1 MFKEKLSLVPDLP
14 GSYQMK
20 DSCGN
25 IIYVG
30 KAKNLKKRLKSYFTG
45 RVTGKT
51 KKLVSD
57 IADFEYIVT
66 SSELESLI
74 LEITL
79 IKKYNP
85 KYNILLKDDKSYP
98 YIEFTKEKYP
108 ILRVVRNTKKK
119 KNKNNL
125 YGPFPNVGAARR
137 VVEMLNRIY
146 PLRKCEKLGREYCL
160 YYHIGECLGYC
171 KKQIDTNKLENM
183 KKEIITFLNGD
194 SSYVLKELNNKM
206 QEASEKLNYEK
217 ANEYKQMIEDIKIT
231 LKNQKIVLNKEINLD
246 LFNFYSEENYLSI
259 QVFFIRSGTLFG
271 RSKKIINITDNE
283 EETFIEY
290 IIRFYEKELLPKE
303 ILVPEC
309 IDSDILSKYLNVSV
323 RTPYR
328 GDMKNLMKLAGENAK
343 IILEEELKTI
353 TRDAKI
359 RSDSLKELSIIL
371 GNRKVERIETF
382 DNSHLF
388 GTYYVAGMV
397 VFENFL
403 PLRNEYR
410 KYKIDVNTKDD
421 LKAMEEVIYRRYYRL
436 LMEKGKLPDLI
447 IVDGGETQVNV
458 AKKILQELNL
468 NINLMGLK
476 KDKHH
481 RTSLIVTSDLQE
493 IELDTHGHLFH
504 FLTSIQDEVH
514 RFAITYHRQIK
525 NKGTLASVLEMI
537 PGIGIKR
544 RQELLKKFS
553 SIKKI
558 KEASI
563 EDLSEVIP
571 SDVAIELKKRNAAK
585 IYFFSTFALF
595 TSGTA
600 PFIKAHEQIRNTVV
614 GYNNPKI

>member
-1 MFKEKLSLVPDLP
+1 MFKEKLALVPDLP

-20 DSCGN
+20 DKDGI

-30 KAKNLKKRLKSYFTG
+30 KAKNLKRRLKSYFTG

-51 KKLVSD
+51 RKLVSE
-57 IADFEYIVT
+57 IVDFEYIVT

-108 ILRVVRNTKKK
+108 ILKVVRNTKNK

-146 PLRKCEKLGREYCL
+146 PLRKCERLGREYCL

-171 KKQIDTNKLENM
+171 KNQVDEEKLETM
-183 KKEIITFLNGD
+183 KKEIISFLNGD
-194 SSYVLKELNNKM
+194 STHVLSELYKKMDEASNKM
-206 QEASEKLNYEK
+206 NFEK
-217 ANEYKQMIEDIKIT
+217 ALEYKNMINDINIT
-231 LKNQKIVLNKEINLD
+231 LKNQKIVLNRDVNLD

-271 RSKKIINITDNE
+271 RSKKIVNYSDTVEDA
-283 EETFIEY
+283 FIEY
-290 IIRFYEKELLPKE
+290 IVRFYEKEITPHE
-303 ILVPEC
+303 ILVPDG
-309 IDSDILSKYLNVSV
+309 IDSLILSKYLNTSV

-328 GDMKNLMKLAGENAK
+328 GDMKNLMDLAGENAK

-353 TRDAKI
+353 TNNEKI
-359 RSDSLKELSIIL
+359 RMDAVTELSGIL
-371 GNRKVERIETF
+371 NKTKVNRIETF

-397 VFENFL
+397 VFENFE

-410 KYKIDVNTKDD
+410 KYKIDASVKDD

-436 LMEKGKLPDLI
+436 LMEQGKFPDLI
-447 IVDGGETQVNV
+447 IVDGGETQVSV
-458 AKKILQELNL
+458 AKRILDDLNL
-468 NINLMGLK
+468 NINLIGLK
-476 KDKHH
+476 KDDHH
-481 RTSLIVTSDLQE
+481 RTSLIVTSDLVN
-493 IELDTHGHLFH
+493 IELDIHGHLFH
-504 FLTSIQDEVH
+504 FLTMIQDEVH
-514 RFAITYHRQIK
+514 RYAITYHRQIK
-525 NKGTLASVLEMI
+525 NKGALSSVLEMV
-537 PGIGIKR
+537 PGIGAKR

-553 SIKKI
+553 SLKKI

-563 EDLSEVIP
+563 DELSEIIP
-571 SDVAIELKKRNAAK
+571 IDVARELKDYLND
-585 IYFFSTFALF
+585 T
-595 TSGTA
+595 
-600 PFIKAHEQIRNTVV
+600 N
-614 GYNNPKI
+614 

>member
-1 MFKEKLSLVPDLP
+1 MFKEKLALVPDLP

-20 DSCGN
+20 DINGN

-30 KAKNLKKRLKSYFTG
+30 KAKRLKRRLKSYFTG

-51 KKLVSD
+51 KKLVSE
-57 IADFEYIVT
+57 INDFEYIVT

-108 ILRVVRNTKKK
+108 ILRVVRNTKSK

-137 VVEMLNRIY
+137 VVYMLNRVY
-146 PLRKCEKLGREYCL
+146 PLRKCERLGRDYCL

-171 KKQIDTNKLENM
+171 KTNVDLEKLENM
-183 KKEIITFLNGD
+183 KKEITAFLSGD
-194 SSYVLKELNNKM
+194 SSHVLKELESKM
-206 QEASEKLNYEK
+206 QSASEKLNFEK
-217 ANEYKQMIEDIKIT
+217 AQEYKQMIDDINIT
-231 LKNQKIVLNKEINLD
+231 LKNQKIVLNKDINLD

-271 RSKKIINITDNE
+271 RSKKIINISDTE
-283 EETFIEY
+283 EESFIEY
-290 IIRFYEKELLPKE
+290 IIRFYEKEIIPRE
-303 ILVPEC
+303 VLVPEK
-309 IDSDILSKYLNVSV
+309 IDSEVLSKYLNTTV

-328 GDMKNLMKLAGENAK
+328 GDMKELMKLAKENAK
-343 IILEEELKTI
+343 IALEEELKTI
-353 TRDAKI
+353 TRDEKI
-359 RSDSLKELSIIL
+359 RTEAIDELSIVL
-371 GNRKVERIETF
+371 GGVKVNRIETF

-397 VFENFL
+397 VFENFE

-410 KYKIDVNTKDD
+410 KYKIDINTKDD

-436 LMEKGKLPDLI
+436 LMEKGHFPDLI
-447 IVDGGETQVNV
+447 IVDGGETQVTV
-458 AKKILQELNL
+458 AKKILDELNL
-468 NINLMGLK
+468 SINLIGLK
-476 KDKHH
+476 KDNHH
-481 RTSLIVTSDLQE
+481 RTSVIVTSTLDE
-493 IELDTHGHLFH
+493 IELDPHGHLFH
-504 FLTSIQDEVH
+504 FLTRIQDEVH

-525 NKGTLASVLEMI
+525 NKGTLASVLEMV
-537 PGIGIKR
+537 PGVGSKR

-553 SIKKI
+553 SLKKI
-558 KEASI
+558 KEASL
-563 EDLSEVIP
+563 EELSKIIP
-571 SDVAIELKKRNAAK
+571 KDVAIELKNYLEKK
-585 IYFFSTFALF
+585 
-595 TSGTA
+595 
-600 PFIKAHEQIRNTVV
+600 E
-614 GYNNPKI
+614 

>member
-1 MFKEKLSLVPDLP
+1 
-14 GSYQMK
+14 MK
-20 DSCGN
+20 DKDGV

-30 KAKNLKKRLKSYFTG
+30 KAKRLKRRLKSYFTG

-51 KKLVSD
+51 KKLVSE
-57 IADFEYIVT
+57 IVDFEYIVT

-108 ILRVVRNTKKK
+108 ILKVVRNTKSK

-125 YGPFPNVGAARR
+125 YGPFHNVGAERS

-146 PLRKCEKLGREYCL
+146 PLRKCERMGREYCL

-171 KKQIDTNKLENM
+171 KNEVDEEKLETM
-183 KKEIITFLNGD
+183 KREIISFLNGD
-194 SSYVLKELNNKM
+194 SSHVLTELYKKM
-206 QEASEKLNYEK
+206 DEASSKMNFEK
-217 ANEYKQMIEDIKIT
+217 ALEYKNMISDVNIT
-231 LKNQKIVLNKEINLD
+231 LKNQKIVLNRDVNLD

-271 RSKKIINITDNE
+271 RSKKIINYSDTVEDA
-283 EETFIEY
+283 FIEY
-290 IIRFYEKELLPKE
+290 IIRFYEKEIIPRE
-303 ILVPEC
+303 ILVPDG
-309 IDSDILSKYLNVSV
+309 IDSEILSKYLNTSV

-328 GDMKNLMKLAGENAK
+328 GDMKNLMELAGENAK

-353 TRDAKI
+353 TNNEKI
-359 RSDSLKELSIIL
+359 RMDAVRELSGIL
-371 GNRKVERIETF
+371 GKTKVNRIETF

-410 KYKIDVNTKDD
+410 KYKIDASVKDD
-421 LKAMEEVIYRRYYRL
+421 LKAMKEVIYRRYYRL
-436 LMEKGKLPDLI
+436 LMEHGTFPDLI
-447 IVDGGETQVNV
+447 IVDGGETQVTV
-458 AKKILQELNL
+458 AKKILDDLGL
-468 NINLMGLK
+468 NINLIGLK
-476 KDKHH
+476 KDDHH
-481 RTSLIVTSDLQE
+481 RTSLIVTSDLKE

-504 FLTSIQDEVH
+504 FLTMIQDEVH

-525 NKGTLASVLEMI
+525 NKGALSSILEMV
-537 PGIGIKR
+537 PGIGAKR
-544 RQELLKKFS
+544 RQELLRKFS
-553 SIKKI
+553 SLKKI

-563 EDLSEVIP
+563 EELSKIIPVEV
-571 SDVAIELKKRNAAK
+571 ARELKDYLKEN
-585 IYFFSTFALF
+585 S
-595 TSGTA
+595 
-600 PFIKAHEQIRNTVV
+600 N
-614 GYNNPKI
+614 

>member
-1 MFKEKLSLVPDLP
+1 MFKEKLALVPDLP

-20 DSCGN
+20 DINGN

-30 KAKNLKKRLKSYFTG
+30 KAKRLKRRLKSYFTG

-51 KKLVSD
+51 KKLVSE
-57 IADFEYIVT
+57 INDFEYIVT

-108 ILRVVRNTKKK
+108 ILRVVRNTKSK

-137 VVEMLNRIY
+137 VVYMLNRVY
-146 PLRKCEKLGREYCL
+146 PLRKCERLGRDYCL

-171 KKQIDTNKLENM
+171 KTNVDLEKLENM
-183 KKEIITFLNGD
+183 KKEITAFLSGD
-194 SSYVLKELNNKM
+194 SSHVLKELESKM
-206 QEASEKLNYEK
+206 QSASEKLNFEK
-217 ANEYKQMIEDIKIT
+217 AQEYKQMIDDINIT
-231 LKNQKIVLNKEINLD
+231 LKNQKIVLNKDINLD

-271 RSKKIINITDNE
+271 RSKKIINISDTE
-283 EETFIEY
+283 EESFIEY
-290 IIRFYEKELLPKE
+290 IIRFYEKEIIPRE
-303 ILVPEC
+303 VLVPEK
-309 IDSDILSKYLNVSV
+309 IDSEVLSKYLNTTV

-328 GDMKNLMKLAGENAK
+328 GDMKELMKLAKENAK
-343 IILEEELKTI
+343 IALEEELKTI
-353 TRDAKI
+353 TRDEKI
-359 RSDSLKELSIIL
+359 RTEAIDELSIVL
-371 GNRKVERIETF
+371 GGVKVNRIETF

-397 VFENFL
+397 VFENFE

-410 KYKIDVNTKDD
+410 KYKIDINTKDD

-436 LMEKGKLPDLI
+436 LMEKGHFPDLI
-447 IVDGGETQVNV
+447 IVDGGETQVTV
-458 AKKILQELNL
+458 AKKILDELNL
-468 NINLMGLK
+468 SINLIGLK
-476 KDKHH
+476 KDNHH
-481 RTSLIVTSDLQE
+481 RTSVIVTSTLDE
-493 IELDTHGHLFH
+493 IELDPHGHLFH
-504 FLTSIQDEVH
+504 FLTRIQDEVH

-525 NKGTLASVLEMI
+525 NKGTLASVLEMV
-537 PGIGIKR
+537 PGVGSKR

-553 SIKKI
+553 SLKKI
-558 KEASI
+558 KEASL
-563 EDLSEVIP
+563 EDLSKIIP
-571 SDVAIELKKRNAAK
+571 KDVAIELKNYLEKK
-585 IYFFSTFALF
+585 
-595 TSGTA
+595 
-600 PFIKAHEQIRNTVV
+600 E
-614 GYNNPKI
+614 